1 MKHQLC
7 AVAIAASLAACG
19 GGSEAPNTG
28 SSGNNTQA
36 AETNN
41 SVTEAL
47 ASIPCSANV
56 WCVGAA
62 VESIDPSDKHIA
74 GVSEARDGGEVIQKM
89 NIGGYGGVNPE
100 ALADPQNLVTN
111 FNIGLGPAEGNFNGQ
126 EENGD
131 THSLSLRAVYLAEPD
146 KDALVLMTIDAIG
159 TGNVIQ
165 KEIKRA
171 VNTAT
176 GIPESNVLL
185 ASTHSHSA
193 PDLQG
198 LWGGVPKTWLDC
210 DESLST
216 QDGCG
221 EADNWLE
228 GVYQKAASAALKA
241 QTEAVAASLA
251 TGHTF
256 LNKNRTRSEPGTPT
270 QTTDQ
275 AMTVLSASD
284 LGTGKQIATV
294 IQYAAHPT
302 IIGSSNR
309 LLHCDFVYGAV
320 AHLESQLGGV
330 GMYINGPIADTSAS
344 TGEQPACDGIE
355 GVDRDFCR
363 AQDFGRQLG
372 AQAAALINDSGQVT
386 PIPVGLT
393 VRHAEAVLPV
403 TNPLFIGAGLLR
415 SFNRYYNFVETPA
428 DDIPEVAAFRELLPQ
443 LTPTATTTVSR
454 ITLGDAD
461 NRLEL
466 ATIPGEGRNALG
478 QLLRTLAW
486 GPDNA
491 SRPMMLMGL
500 THNSF
505 GYIIPEEEFGGP
517 LAPEL
522 PYEETVSLGP
532 LTAPLLRLQAY
543 FPLFDVPQEAYAPA
557 YFSACQDP
565 QDDACITQVL
575 NHKLTHSTK

>member
-1 MKHQLC
+1 MKKQCCMIAL
-7 AVAIAASLAACG
+7 AASLAACG
-19 GGSEAPNTG
+19 GNGAAPTTE
-28 SSGNNTQA
+28 S
-36 AETNN
+36 TNN
-41 SVTEAL
+41 IQVTESNQTPSDSL
-47 ASIPCSANV
+47 TSISCSANL

-62 VESIDPSDKHIA
+62 VTSIDPSEKHIA
-74 GVSEARDGGEVIQKM
+74 GVVEARDAAEVIQKM

-100 ALADPQNLVTN
+100 AIAEPQNLLTN
-111 FNIGLGPAEGNFNGQ
+111 FNIGLGPAEGNFDAL

-146 KDALVLMTIDAIG
+146 KEAIMLMTIDAIG

-171 VNTAT
+171 VNVAI
-176 GIPESNVLL
+176 GIPEDNILL

-198 LWGGVPKTWLDC
+198 LWGGVPKTWLNC
-210 DESLST
+210 DESLT
-216 QDGCG
+216 NQDGCG
-221 EADNWLE
+221 EADNWLA
-228 GVYQKAASAALKA
+228 GVYQKAADVALLA
-241 QTEAVAASLA
+241 QSRAVAASLA

-256 LNKNRTRSEPGTPT
+256 LDKNRTRSEPGTAT

-275 AMTVLSASD
+275 AMTILSASD
-284 LGTGKQIATV
+284 LATGNQIATV

-320 AHLESQLGGV
+320 AHVEKRLGGV

-344 TGEQPACDGIE
+344 TGQQPACDGLE

-372 AQAAALINDSGQVT
+372 QQATDLIINSGQVV

-393 VRHAEAVLPV
+393 VRHAQAVLPV

-454 ITLGDAD
+454 ITLGDQ
-461 NRLEL
+461 NNKLEL

-486 GPDNA
+486 GADNA
-491 SRPMMLMGL
+491 NRPMMLMGL

-517 LAPEL
+517 LTPEL

-565 QDDACITQVL
+565 QDDACITQIL
-575 NHKLTHSTK
+575 NHKLTYSTN